1 MPSNR
6 WAQLDTYMQMY
17 EKGLIDQVEV
27 LKKTEIVDTEG
38 VLERTA
44 MIQQLQSQLEQ
55 AQEEINNLKGDLQT
69 ADRESQ
75 HAKKR
80 LEVEKFKSSLAD
92 PKAEIKKSSALNK
105 ERLADQFEQVRENL
119 NQQTVKPESAKAKA

>member
-1 MPSNR
+1 
-6 WAQLDTYMQMY
+6 
-17 EKGLIDQVEV
+17 
-27 LKKTEIVDTEG
+27 
-38 VLERTA
+38 

-75 HAKKR
+75 NAKKR

-92 PKAEIKKSSALNK
+92 PKAEIKKSSALYK